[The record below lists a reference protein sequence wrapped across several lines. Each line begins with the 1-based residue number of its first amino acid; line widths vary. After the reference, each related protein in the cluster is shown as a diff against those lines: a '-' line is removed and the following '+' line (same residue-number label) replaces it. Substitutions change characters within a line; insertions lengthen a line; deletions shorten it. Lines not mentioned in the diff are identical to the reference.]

1 MVRAVSSD
9 AASKAASLLWVL
21 STNSNN
27 HPRLVQVLACT
38 LRASQRVWWLTA
50 LQGGCAAVLS
60 KLLQGPADVAS
71 KVTCAVCSYT
81 PLLSPL

>member
-1 MVRAVSSD
+1 MRAVSSD

-21 STNSNN
+21 STNSSN
-27 HPRLVQVLACT
+27 HPRLVQVLN
-38 LRASQRVWWLTA
+38 RSVHASQRVLWPTP

-71 KVTCAVCSYT
+71 KVT
-81 PLLSPL
+81 